1 MKSKAIRD
9 SYGRTVVRILNS
21 SILPDYADPEE
32 EPKFFGSAGT
42 GVLYRPEDHG
52 LTTNV
57 AEDDLCFM
65 TNAHVVDAAAM
76 LFVNHPEWGSLRLR
90 AEAVGAFRAND
101 KALIVVRG
109 VRQQIA
115 ELSKRQTKYAADLQ
129 KWFDEVQALGALPF
143 PTREQ
148 LSEMV
153 DRECFI
159 VGFPLNQAN
168 QVITKGVI
176 SSIQLFEVDQDKTL
190 LLFQTDAAMNH
201 GNSGG
206 AMMVEFDGQVHYAG
220 IPSLGIPSA
229 SNIGYV
235 LPYHHVESTMRGFA
249 THPES
254 ILSPTKSLPKRFLNV
269 EGPYRGMSVAF
280 QQGENDGYLI
290 NQLDTTGCPFDVL
303 EGDLIVQVG
312 DAAVGDD
319 GLLQLSWTDVRVP
332 YATAFDELALGE
344 ATLTVIR
351 QNQRIQVGGDWV
363 FDVNLPIREL
373 FGGLEPLRFEA
384 FGGMV
389 ISELNV
395 NQIKS
400 IPSLSVFLPR
410 RNRLQP
416 RLAVVTVDRMA
427 ESPVQPGWL
436 VVQVNGRPVQT
447 YEQWE
452 QELVGSV
459 DTNTM
464 SITFNTLQGVEPT
477 LEISDLDGLI
487 QKTLQLSR
495 IRNER
500 VTDGVEDVRLQSIL
514 KRTAKGKETLVEPDR
529 SEFEPTSS
537 R

>member
-1 MKSKAIRD
+1 MMSKAIRNT
-9 SYGRTVVRILNS
+9 YGRTVVRILNS
-21 SILPDYADPEE
+21 SILPDYVDPEE

-42 GVLYRPEDHG
+42 GVLYRPQDHD
-52 LTTNV
+52 LTTNLE
-57 AEDDLCFM
+57 EDDMCFM

-109 VRQQIA
+109 MRQKIA
-115 ELSKRQTKYAADLQ
+115 KLSETQTKYAADLQ

-148 LSEMV
+148 LSDMV

-176 SSIQLFEVDQDKTL
+176 SSIQLFQVDQERTL

-206 AMMVEFDGQVHYAG
+206 AMMVEFDGQVYYAG

-235 LPYHHVESTMRGFA
+235 LPYHHVKSTMHGFV

-280 QQGENDGYLI
+280 QQGENDGYLVGQI
-290 NQLDTTGCPFDVL
+290 DTIGCPFDVL

-312 DAAVGDD
+312 DAVVGDD
-319 GLLQLSWTDVRVP
+319 GLLQLPWTDVRIP
-332 YATAFDELALGE
+332 YATAFDELDLALGE

-351 QNQRIQVGGDWV
+351 QGQRLEVGGEWE
-363 FDVNLPIREL
+363 FDANLAIREL

-395 NQIKS
+395 NQAQA

-410 RNRLQP
+410 RNRLVP

-427 ESPVQPGWL
+427 ESPVEPGWL

-447 YEQWE
+447 YEDWQ
-452 QELVGSV
+452 QELVDSV

-464 SITFNTLQGVEPT
+464 TITFNTLEGVKPT
-477 LEISDLDGLI
+477 LEIGNLEGLI
-487 QKTLQLSR
+487 EKTLELSR

-500 VTDGVEDVRLQSIL
+500 VTDGVEKARFKQKKLI
-514 KRTAKGKETLVEPDR
+514 E
-529 SEFEPTSS
+529 
-537 R
+537 